1 MPLNFYKR
9 NKHQAM
15 INFKIDSEYIELIKL
30 IKALSISESGAQA
43 KIFVEDGQVTR
54 NGEIEYRKR
63 AKIRP
68 GDKIEI
74 FDEVIIVE

>member
-1 MPLNFYKR
+1 
-9 NKHQAM
+9 M
-15 INFKIDSEYIELIKL
+15 IKFKIKTEYIELIKL
-30 IKALSISESGAQA
+30 IKALNISESGAQA
-43 KIFVEDGQVTR
+43 KIFVEDGIVLR
-54 NGEIEYRKR
+54 NGEVELRKR

>member
-1 MPLNFYKR
+1 
-9 NKHQAM
+9 M
-15 INFKIDSEYIELIKL
+15 IKFKIDTEYIELIKL
-30 IKALSISESGAQA
+30 IKATSISESGAQA
-43 KIFVEDGQVTR
+43 KIFVEDGVVFR
-54 NGEIEYRKR
+54 NGEVETRKR

>member
-1 MPLNFYKR
+1 
-9 NKHQAM
+9 M
-15 INFKIDSEYIELIKL
+15 IKFKIDTEYIELIKL
-30 IKALSISESGAQA
+30 IKATSISESGAQA
-43 KIFVEDGQVTR
+43 KIFVEDGIVFR
-54 NGEIEYRKR
+54 NGEVETRKR